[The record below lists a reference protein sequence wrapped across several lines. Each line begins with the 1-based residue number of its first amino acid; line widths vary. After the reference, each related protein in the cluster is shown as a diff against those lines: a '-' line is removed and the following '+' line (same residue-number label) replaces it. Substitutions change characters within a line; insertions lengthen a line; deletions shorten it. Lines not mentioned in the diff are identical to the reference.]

1 MDFILGFIGYYDV
14 IILLDSLYHF
24 RTEIIAFICI
34 EKGNGMMSAVTS
46 KEHTY
51 VQVFIMVTRHVQ
63 N

>member
-1 MDFILGFIGYYDV
+1 MDFTLFGYYDV

-46 KEHTY
+46 EEHIF
-51 VQVFIMVTRHVQ
+51 VQVFIMVNSNFQ
-63 N
+63 G

>member
-1 MDFILGFIGYYDV
+1 MALTLLGYYGA
-14 IILLDSLYHF
+14 ILLLDSPYHF

-46 KEHTY
+46 KEHTF
-51 VQVFIMVTRHVQ
+51 VQVFIMVTSHFK

>member
-1 MDFILGFIGYYDV
+1 MDLTLLGYYGV
-14 IILLDSLYHF
+14 ILLLDSLYNF

-46 KEHTY
+46 KEHTF
-51 VQVFIMVTRHVQ
+51 VQVFIMVTSHFE